1 MSITPVSLLP
11 RLRKIL
17 TKNNYEKYKF
27 FEQVGLRPFVAD
39 AGELAL
45 ERIHSFFITIF
56 GIQRAD
62 LLLNHLPQLD
72 IGVGVI
78 NYAI

>member
-11 RLRKIL
+11 RLKKIL

-45 ERIHSFFITIF
+45 ERFHSFFITIIWNLTRSF
-56 GIQRAD
+56 IAKS
-62 LLLNHLPQLD
+62 LTTT
-72 IGVGVI
+72 
-78 NYAI
+78 

>member
-17 TKNNYEKYKF
+17 TKDNYEKYDL
-27 FEQVGLRPFVAD
+27 FEQVELQPFVAN

-45 ERIHSFFITIF
+45 ERIS
-56 GIQRAD
+56 
-62 LLLNHLPQLD
+62 
-72 IGVGVI
+72 
-78 NYAI
+78 

>member
-11 RLRKIL
+11 RLKKIL
-17 TKNNYEKYKF
+17 TKDNYEKYNL

-45 ERIHSFFITIF
+45 ERIS
-56 GIQRAD
+56 
-62 LLLNHLPQLD
+62 
-72 IGVGVI
+72 
-78 NYAI
+78 

>member
-17 TKNNYEKYKF
+17 TKDNYEEYNL

-45 ERIHSFFITIF
+45 ARIS
-56 GIQRAD
+56 
-62 LLLNHLPQLD
+62 
-72 IGVGVI
+72 
-78 NYAI
+78 